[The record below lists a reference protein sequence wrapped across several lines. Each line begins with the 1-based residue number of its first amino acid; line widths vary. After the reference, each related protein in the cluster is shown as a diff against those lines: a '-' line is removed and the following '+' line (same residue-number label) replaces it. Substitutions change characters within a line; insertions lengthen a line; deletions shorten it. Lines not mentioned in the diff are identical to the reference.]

1 MIIGDNSVKNMELIY
16 RGGIIMIRC
25 INWNYK
31 PIPDVSW
38 IPKNEIADVLHCW
51 EDAAMDKLKE
61 TGADHVVYA
70 YKKYYNKNGEETF
83 ELNFMMTPLSDEEF
97 HKRTSC
103 FGTDYL
109 VYALHKG
116 TNFRK

>member
-1 MIIGDNSVKNMELIY
+1 
-16 RGGIIMIRC
+16 MIRC

-31 PIPDVSW
+31 PADVSW
-38 IPKNEIADVLHCW
+38 ILKSEVKDVLHCW
-51 EDAAMDKLKE
+51 EDAAMEKLKE
-61 TGADHVVYA
+61 TQADHVVYA
-70 YKKYYNKNGEETF
+70 YKKYYNDKDGNETF

-97 HKRTSC
+97 YTRTSP

-116 TNFRK
+116 TSFRK